1 MSNLIKKDEFKRFRN
16 MSDNELAN
24 YYVDV
29 CAYRENEA
37 IEQQKAICKIMI
49 DRFVN
54 KYADK
59 PIEIDCD
66 NCFFSVNG
74 VCQCVGC
81 RYDN

>member
-1 MSNLIKKDEFKRFRN
+1 MTKKNERFRN
-16 MSDNELAN
+16 MSDSELAN

-29 CAYRENEA
+29 CAYRSSEA
-37 IEQQKAICKIMI
+37 VEQQKAIREIIIEKY
-49 DRFVN
+49 VE

-66 NCFFSVNG
+66 NCFFSLKG
-74 VCQCVGC
+74 VCQRVGGC

>member
-1 MSNLIKKDEFKRFRN
+1 MAKNKFERFRN

-29 CAYRENEA
+29 CAYREIEA
-37 IEQQKAICKIMI
+37 IEQQKAISKIMVERFI
-49 DRFVN
+49 D

-59 PIEIDCD
+59 QIEVDCD
-66 NCFFSVNG
+66 NCFFSVKG
-74 VCQCVGC
+74 VCNRVGGC